1 MESMEYIT
9 LRQSLPDPLKR
20 MTRSPGEAE
29 RAATERPVSLQASW
43 ACSDAEV
50 RAAQALRHR
59 VFADEMGARLRPLP
73 GTPSGHDSDLYDRHC
88 EHLIVRTQPADG
100 SAGDV
105 VGTYRVLTPAAAKMV
120 GGLYTDQSFDLVR
133 LSRLRPR
140 MVELGR
146 ACVDPAWRQGSVI
159 LMLWAEL
166 ARFMVRNGL
175 DLMIGCAS
183 VPMRDGGHTAA
194 SLWQRLRASHLAPI
208 QHHVTPRLP
217 LPVEELR
224 QDLPV
229 DLPPL
234 VKGYLHCGA
243 RVLGAPAWDP
253 DFGTADLP
261 MMLDLK
267 DLPVHCRRRF
277 LGDTADAAGTRSPT
291 AVARAQAGDW
301 VAA

>member
-1 MESMEYIT
+1 MEVIT
-9 LRQSLPDPLKR
+9 VGRRAPGLSQIPSAKPDEGTHPA
-20 MTRSPGEAE
+20 SAG
-29 RAATERPVSLQASW
+29 PVTLQAAW
-43 ACSDAEV
+43 ARHGDEV
-50 RAAQALRHR
+50 LAAQALRHR

-100 SAGDV
+100 SAGAV
-105 VGTYRVLTPAAAKMV
+105 VGTYRVLTPAAAKLV
-120 GGLYTDQSFDLVR
+120 GGLYTDQAFDLVR

-146 ACVDPAWRQGSVI
+146 ACVDPAWRHGSVI
-159 LMLWAEL
+159 LMLWGEL

-183 VPMRDGGHTAA
+183 VPMRDGGHAAA
-194 SLWQRLRASHLAPI
+194 SLWQRLRTSHLAPI

-217 LPVEELR
+217 LPVDELR
-224 QDLPV
+224 RDLAV
-229 DLPPL
+229 ELPPL

-261 MMLDLK
+261 MMLDVR
-267 DLPVHCRRRF
+267 DLPAHCRRRF
-277 LGDTADAAGTRSPT
+277 LGDAAEASRARAPT
-291 AVARAQAGDW
+291 ARTPAQA
-301 VAA
+301 VVPAAS